1 MLLFLLFR
9 DLKSKKSKSWRKN
22 KAICYFFYF
31 FLTFL
36 HQNVGVAFFFAQ
48 TGISAH
54 IESTFT
60 RASSSSTFFWF
71 SPVHVLAHRNFRNSR
86 FSPNRRFLRNRD
98 DKWPLRASKA
108 PILTKWISAFTK
120 AKTGISVH
128 IASKRR
134 CCVFFCV
141 PRRLKQEFQFIS
153 HQNGG
158 VAFFF
163 VYPEG

>member
-1 MLLFLLFR
+1 MKEKQGDLLL
-9 DLKSKKSKSWRKN
+9 
-22 KAICYFFYF
+22 FYF
-31 FLTFL
+31 FFTFL
-36 HQNVGVAFFFAQ
+36 ASKWRCCVFFCVPRRLKQEFQLTSHQNVGVAFFFAQ

-108 PILTKWISAFTK
+108 PILTKWISAFWRLK
-120 AKTGISVH
+120 HEFHGFDHRKS
-128 IASKRR
+128 R
-134 CCVFFCV
+134 CCVLFCV
-141 PRRLKQEFQFIS
+141 PRRLKHE
-153 HQNGG
+153 
-158 VAFFF
+158 V
-163 VYPEG
+163 EG